1 MSRIVFITGGARSG
15 KSRFAQS
22 MAEADGGKRTYIAT
36 CPRDL
41 DEEMSRRIGAHRRER
56 DGTGWE
62 TIEEERDLAGALGRC
77 SGSRGILVDCL
88 TLWVGNLMYEGDLR
102 GKAVTEDEIAARSRE
117 VIACCRRLPGTV
129 IFVANEVGM
138 GIVPDNPAAR
148 AFRDLA
154 GRCNQVFAEEADL
167 VFLMVS
173 GIPLELKR
181 GSKL

>member
-1 MSRIVFITGGARSG
+1 
-15 KSRFAQS
+15 
-22 MAEADGGKRTYIAT
+22 
-36 CPRDL
+36 
-41 DEEMSRRIGAHRRER
+41 
-56 DGTGWE
+56 
-62 TIEEERDLAGALGRC
+62 
-77 SGSRGILVDCL
+77 
-88 TLWVGNLMYEGDLR
+88 
-102 GKAVTEDEIAARSRE
+102 AARSRE

-167 VFLMVS
+167 AFLIVS